1 MFPSTKS
8 TSSACAKAN
17 HGAAQFALTEPKPLQ
32 LPNFGCQIST
42 SNSGLGSTR
51 GKKVIFFVRPPVIGC
66 TIICWLRAPPVL
78 VRIILTTQVGWNYG
92 LEHIVSTSVR
102 GTRSKT
108 KSHLL
113 LSGPL
118 SLREHSRQQPHRKD
132 YFFPSRRTEFRVRC
146 WGLTSK
152 VR

>member
-51 GKKVIFFVRPPVIGC
+51 GKKSNLFCAAAACCAHAKGEGQTAQTVEDVILFYYGSHEPKLTLCVPNRSFIR
-66 TIICWLRAPPVL
+66 LVL
-78 VRIILTTQVGWNYG
+78 SEWFEQA
-92 LEHIVSTSVR
+92 LEV
-102 GTRSKT
+102 
-108 KSHLL
+108 L
-113 LSGPL
+113 
-118 SLREHSRQQPHRKD
+118 
-132 YFFPSRRTEFRVRC
+132 
-146 WGLTSK
+146 
-152 VR
+152 